1 MEPQRVCHS
10 QVPAEREGPYT
21 VAMDK
26 HELLQRFYPESNV
39 SGFSHVD
46 GTVAFFTQ
54 IASVLSPTD
63 VVLDFGAGRGE
74 HIVDD
79 ENRFRRDLSN
89 LKGRCAHVEGCDVDD
104 VVLQNCFLDHAEVI
118 TPDVALPYPDDRFDI
133 VVSRYVFEHID
144 NPDQV
149 ARELLR
155 VVKPGGLIAAV
166 TPNKYGYIAIGAS
179 LLPNRMHVKVLN
191 RIQPWRKAEDVFP
204 TRYRM
209 NTPAAL
215 RKVFGSGAYVNV
227 AYWSPEPAYHMG
239 SPVVYSTIKWMN
251 KHLPATFQPTLH
263 VYIRKR

>member
-1 MEPQRVCHS
+1 MNNE
-10 QVPAEREGPYT
+10 A
-21 VAMDK
+21 
-26 HELLQRFYPESNV
+26 LLRRFYPESAV
-39 SGFSHVD
+39 GGFSHVD

-54 IASVLSPTD
+54 IASVLCPTD
-63 VVLDFGAGRGE
+63 VVLDYGAGRGE

-79 ENRFRRDLSN
+79 ENKFRRDLSN
-89 LKGRCAHVEGCDVDD
+89 LKGRCAHLEGCDIDD
-104 VVLQNCFLDHAEVI
+104 VVLQNRFLDHAEVLA
-118 TPDVALPYPDDRFDI
+118 PNVALPYPDDRFDI

-144 NPDQV
+144 NPDHV

-179 LLPNRMHVKVLN
+179 LLPNRMHVKAL
-191 RIQPWRKAEDVFP
+191 RSIQPWRKAEDVFP

-209 NTPAAL
+209 NTRTAL
-215 RKVFGSGAYVNV
+215 RKVFGPGADVSV
-227 AYWSPEPAYHMG
+227 TYWSAEPAYHLE

-251 KHLPATFQPTLH
+251 KHLPTILQPTLH